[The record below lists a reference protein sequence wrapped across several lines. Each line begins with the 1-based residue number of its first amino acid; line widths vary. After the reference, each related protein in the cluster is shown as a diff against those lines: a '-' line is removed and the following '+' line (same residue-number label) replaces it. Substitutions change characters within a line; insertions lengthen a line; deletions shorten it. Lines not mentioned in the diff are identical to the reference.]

1 MGFSS
6 SRPLPFVALF
16 MKPHVSWLTRARPQM
31 KTAAASERPRNSSS
45 YEPALNRRTS
55 AAALRGAH
63 TDAAART
70 GADLLQFRAR
80 LPVGALS
87 DPWAACHEILADSPR
102 NPQHLSRRAKFDF
115 LMFEAKTARASRLFP
130 AEQIR
135 AVSAGFLDSSGP
147 PPLLD
152 FRVVSSDQNVG
163 NGPAAI
169 FRGTRVVWK
178 IQQNMIRFV
187 TRAHGRIGWQT
198 FAE

>member
-6 SRPLPFVALF
+6 SRPSPFVALF

-55 AAALRGAH
+55 AAALSRAH

-70 GADLLQFRAR
+70 GADLLQFRAC
-80 LPVGALS
+80 LPGGALS
-87 DPWAACHEILADSPR
+87 DPWAARHEVPADSAQNPR
-102 NPQHLSRRAKFDF
+102 RLSRRAEFDF
-115 LMFEAKTARASRLFP
+115 LMFEGKTARASRLFP

-135 AVSAGFLDSSGP
+135 AIAAGFLDSSGP

-152 FRVVSSDQNVG
+152 FRVVSSNQNLR
-163 NGPAAI
+163 NRPAAI
-169 FRGTRVVWK
+169 FRGSRVVWK
-178 IQQNMIRFV
+178 IQQNMIRNL
-187 TRAHGRIGWQT
+187 
-198 FAE
+198 